1 MTSNQGAELQKTSS
15 APTARLVDP
24 IHATRPP
31 APSDVWDHRAY
42 PTWRADI
49 WKLIEDFADA
59 DVKKAFLNSPPKYVV
74 CDDLSWLDDIVYA
87 VRNQEIDS
95 KALLSERLRK
105 RYKALRAVHGTRTTN
120 IPKFYHDG
128 LLPMVPELLHAQAR
142 EIFLGGEFPELTE
155 SLLQQA
161 IEAVGSDLR
170 EGRVWFEAN
179 EEMLIAQAGHYMLYG
194 SEYVTAIAAHLL
206 GNRDYRQVLKNYG
219 KPTLFVCDVPLELI
233 SEGILREFAGGALES
248 VFQELLD
255 GPEFVA
261 DRWRGAGFY
270 IRKPLTAEHLVGH
283 YHPDVRRDPMR

>member
-1 MTSNQGAELQKTSS
+1 MTSNQEVELLQTSS
-15 APTARLVDP
+15 ASTTRLVDP
-24 IHATRPP
+24 VHAERSPTPK
-31 APSDVWDHRAY
+31 DVWDHRAY
-42 PTWRADI
+42 STWRAEI
-49 WKLIEDFADA
+49 WRLIEDFADA
-59 DVKKAFLNSPPKYVV
+59 DVKKAFLASPPKYVV

-87 VRNQEIDS
+87 VRNEEIDS
-95 KALLSERLRK
+95 KVLLSQRLRS
-105 RYKALRAVHGTRTTN
+105 RYRALRAVHGTRTAN
-120 IPKFYHDG
+120 VPKLYHEG
-128 LLPMVPELLHAQAR
+128 LLPMVPELMHAQAR
-142 EIFLGGEFPELTE
+142 EIFLGGKFPELTE

-270 IRKPLTAEHLVGH
+270 IREPLLAEHLVGH
-283 YHPDVRRDPMR
+283 YHPNVRRDPLR